1 MSYARAAPGPLRR
14 EVEDLALGSYRA
26 LECRDA
32 GRVDVR
38 VDRRGRPAFMEVNP
52 LPGLHP
58 THSDLPMIA
67 TQEGMA
73 YAELVGAIVRSAARR
88 LGMAHE
94 A

>member
-1 MSYARAAPGPLRR
+1 
-14 EVEDLALGSYRA
+14 
-26 LECRDA
+26 
-32 GRVDVR
+32 
-38 VDRRGRPAFMEVNP
+38 MEVNP

-73 YAELVGAIVRSAARR
+73 YAELLDAIVRSAARR
-88 LGMAHE
+88 LGIAYE